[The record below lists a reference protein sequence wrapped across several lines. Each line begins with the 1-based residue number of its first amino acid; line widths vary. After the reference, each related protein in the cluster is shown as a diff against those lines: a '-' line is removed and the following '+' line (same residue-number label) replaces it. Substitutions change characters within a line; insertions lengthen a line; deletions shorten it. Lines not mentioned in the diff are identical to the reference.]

1 MRFIRTIVV
10 VLVLLAATPAMA
22 QDPNPPRRIE
32 APQVRT
38 LVVGYTGIYGRFI
51 YGRTGFGLPAARPRV
66 AWIVDDF
73 IEEGR
78 PLGFSTNAYG
88 TSPFARTSSAWT
100 GWPYY
105 AHGRDEAPKGAPR
118 AESEA
123 ALRDGRARWKGGD
136 YAGALGCF
144 KKAVAEDLSNGAAR
158 LHMALAL
165 LEAGDLRNAD
175 KAVTSA
181 VGIVRHADELAAIE
195 FSKLFRNEKE
205 RGKFEDKLIVGRDG
219 SGSLVVALAQHL
231 LGLKAKA
238 ATTLEGSKDPAAARL
253 AELLR

>member
-1 MRFIRTIVV
+1 MSFVRSIVV

-22 QDPNPPRRIE
+22 QEPNPPRRIE

-51 YGRTGFGLPAARPRV
+51 YGRTGFGLPAVRPRV
-66 AWIVDDF
+66 AWVVDDF

-78 PLGFSTNAYG
+78 PLGFSSNAYG
-88 TSPFARTSSAWT
+88 YSPFAKTSSAWT

-105 AHGRDEAPKGAPR
+105 ANGRDEAPKGAPK

-123 ALRDGRARWKGGD
+123 ALSEGRARWKGGD
-136 YAGALGCF
+136 AAGALACF
-144 KKAVAEDLSNGAAR
+144 KKAVAEDLTNGAAR
-158 LHMALAL
+158 LLMALAL

-181 VGIVRHADELAAIE
+181 VGIVRHPDELAALRFTE
-195 FSKLFRNEKE
+195 LFRNEKE
-205 RGKFEDKLIVGRDG
+205 RGKFVDKLTAARDG
-219 SGSLVVALAQHL
+219 SGSLGVALAQHL

-238 ATTLEGSKDPAAARL
+238 AKTLEGVKDPAAAKLSDLMR
-253 AELLR
+253 